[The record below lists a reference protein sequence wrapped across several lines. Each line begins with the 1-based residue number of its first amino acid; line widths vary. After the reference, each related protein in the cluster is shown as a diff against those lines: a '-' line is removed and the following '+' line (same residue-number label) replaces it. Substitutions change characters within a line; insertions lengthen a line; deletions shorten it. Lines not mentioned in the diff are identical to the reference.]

1 VTSPLPRRKPLMLI
15 RQCAEDGNLSA
26 PMIYKLIRQGDLPVV
41 RFGSS
46 VRVHPEDWE
55 RLIEERRSRRNGK

>member
-1 VTSPLPRRKPLMLI
+1 
-15 RQCAEDGNLSA
+15 
-26 PMIYKLIRQGDLPVV
+26 MIYKLIRQGDLPVV